1 MSQAPPPR
9 FAPQRDTTLATEGGE
24 IAALSRIMGKPLMP
38 HQRMIA
44 DIGTERLADGS
55 GYKYKIIV
63 VTLPRQSGK
72 TTLLTPIQL
81 HRLIKR
87 SNTSAFFTAQNGVK
101 AKARFMDTVKLIRES
116 PVASYFAPRLAQ
128 GSEQIAT
135 GNGSTLKLFPPTE
148 ESLHGETPH
157 LVTMDEIWAHST
169 LKGQQLMGAIGP
181 SQITLG
187 NEAQIWMISTMGT
200 AESGMLNEW
209 IERGRARE
217 SGIALLD
224 WSLAPGLDANDP
236 INWVF
241 HPALGNTITLDDLHA
256 EHNNQPPGTWER
268 AYMNRRTAADD
279 PLYPPE
285 VWNALAD
292 TDLSAKRAEVSIA
305 YEVAADNSSAAV
317 VAGWYDEDNRPCIR
331 VVHSAPGTTWLAP
344 LIRRIK
350 TDWAPAAIGADD
362 GGTTRRITDELT
374 RDGIEITTTGYRDFA
389 TACDSLLVAVD
400 DARLRHDGAATFD
413 TELAAAVVHSTGE
426 ARKLSRKHSAGPIP
440 ALIAAAVALWNHSHQ
455 PTYSKAVFR

>member
-1 MSQAPPPR
+1 MTTAPPPS
-9 FAPQRDTTLATEGGE
+9 FAPKRDPKLATEGGE
-24 IAALSRIMGKPLMP
+24 IAALSRLMGKPLMP
-38 HQRMIA
+38 HQRLIS
-44 DIGTERLADGS
+44 DVGTELRADGS
-55 GYKYKIIV
+55 GYKYKIVV

-87 SNTSAFFTAQNGVK
+87 ANTSAFFTAQNGVK

-116 PVASYFAPRLAQ
+116 PLASYFAPRLAQ

-157 LVTMDEIWAHST
+157 LVTMDEIWAHSA

-181 SQITLG
+181 AQITLG
-187 NEAQIWMISTMGT
+187 NRAQVWMISTMGT

-209 IERGRARE
+209 IERGRAGE
-217 SGIALLD
+217 PGIALFD
-224 WSLAPGLDANDP
+224 WSLAAGLDAHDP

-256 EHNNQPPGTWER
+256 EHANQPPGTWER
-268 AYMNRRTAADD
+268 AYMNRKTAAED

-285 VWNALAD
+285 VWDALAD
-292 TDLSAKRAEVSIA
+292 PEMTARRSEVSIA

-317 VAGWYDEDNRPCIR
+317 VAGWYDENNRPCVRI
-331 VVHSAPGTTWLAP
+331 VHSAPGTTWLAP
-344 LIRRIK
+344 LVKRIK
-350 TDWAPAAIGADD
+350 RDWAPAAIGADD
-362 GGTTRRITDELT
+362 GGTTRRINDELAN
-374 RDGIEITTTGYRDFA
+374 DGIEVTLTGFRDFA
-389 TACDSLLVAVD
+389 TACDSFLVKID
-400 DARLRHDGAATFD
+400 DAILRHDGSATF
-413 TELAAAVVHSTGE
+413 TNELAAAVVHSTGE
-426 ARKLSRKHSAGPIP
+426 ARKLSRKYSAGPIP

-455 PTYSKAVFR
+455 PTYSKAIFR